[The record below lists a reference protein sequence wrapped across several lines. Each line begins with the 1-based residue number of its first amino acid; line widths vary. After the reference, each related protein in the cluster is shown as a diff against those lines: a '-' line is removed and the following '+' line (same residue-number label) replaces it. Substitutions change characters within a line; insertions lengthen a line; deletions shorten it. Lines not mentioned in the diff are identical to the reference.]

1 MVGTLSFEILKKM
14 HVLKNNWKNWKWKIL
29 FSKRLIIS
37 SLCNFARMKIKV
49 LSHSTEDFY
58 CFLAC

>member
-1 MVGTLSFEILKKM
+1 MVRTLSFEILKKM

-37 SLCNFARMKIKV
+37 RLCNFARMKIKV
-49 LSHSTEDFY
+49 LSQLAEDFY